1 MEVLGGTEKTGKLG
15 KASCANGSG
24 RIRLRAMQ
32 AALSAALLEAIPGG
46 SEVAQ
51 FVGIDPVAH
60 AKRRMLNDLGKDAGH
75 DCSGGGSSAKALPR
89 AAGQVTRGLVRVAKG
104 ALKGTRYA
112 AILAKRGAVIITVVS
127 SVTSGISAYRE
138 LTAVGFAALSEG

>member
-1 MEVLGGTEKTGKLG
+1 MGSEKVTKQVLGTARSSGTR
-15 KASCANGSG
+15 G
-24 RIRLRAMQ
+24 RVRLRAVQ
-32 AALSAALLEAIPGG
+32 AALGVALLETIPGG

-60 AKRRMLNDLGKDAGH
+60 AKRRMFEDLGKGGRSNSTGH
-75 DCSGGGSSAKALPR
+75 DNSARLSRR
-89 AAGQVTRGLVRVAKG
+89 AATQATSGLLRVAKG
-104 ALKGTRYA
+104 ALRGTRYA
-112 AILAKRGAVIITVVS
+112 GILAKRGAVIITVVS